1 MSVKMSAYDWLT
13 ANDPAAAAWRKEVTM
28 HEWNNV
34 YGRAQSDNEHGG
46 GWFKKQVDRIER
58 PATGRDVKHGTYF
71 TIPTQE
77 SK

>member
-1 MSVKMSAYDWLT
+1 
-13 ANDPAAAAWRKEVTM
+13 M

-58 PATGRDVKHGTYF
+58 PATGRGVKHGSYF

-77 SK
+77 GK